1 MANAFSTILN
11 DNFSLVVFQL
21 DIPCADWCETSS
33 FKRAIDA
40 IIMAAKLTKKKTA
53 IISSVPE
60 AMTETLAIKLIK
72 EVITTLGG
80 LETAA
85 L

>member
-1 MANAFSTILN
+1 
-11 DNFSLVVFQL
+11 
-21 DIPCADWCETSS
+21 
-33 FKRAIDA
+33 
-40 IIMAAKLTKKKTA
+40 MAAKLTKKKTA